1 MNAGDIQTIATVA
14 AAVLALIGAIVTKWL
29 DTRSRVIAKKL
40 EVETDFAKQLL
51 TRVESLEMQLFM
63 SRKTHEKLQEQI
75 YSMRSALK
83 EKEDDLK
90 HLSYKYEALQAMYN
104 DLATGERKTLPPPG
118 PREPWPKVRE
128 TKK

>member
-1 MNAGDIQTIATVA
+1 MNAGDVQTIATVA

-29 DTRSRVIAKKL
+29 DARSRVIAKKL

-75 YSMRSALK
+75 YSLRSALK

-104 DLATGERKTLPPPG
+104 DLANGERKTLPPPS